1 MLTVQ
6 RAGILKPVLEDLLR
20 GCDYVDRRRH
30 DPVEF
35 AWNYR
40 DPLDQELVALL
51 SSSLAYGRVTLLKPA
66 IKEVLEVLGPR
77 PSRAVREQGLDTLSA
92 RLDGFVYRMS
102 KGADVLDLI
111 CAMSALQQEF
121 GSLEAAYQT
130 PSPQTHA
137 LTHLE
142 RASGFVERLR
152 QARARRALTRGYR
165 YLLPD
170 PADGSTCKRL
180 LLFFRWMGR
189 GPDWIDL
196 GLWESLSPAEL
207 IMPLDTHTARMCAYL
222 GLSARNTIDL
232 KAALEVTQSLRL
244 MDPVDPLKYD
254 FALCHLGI
262 SGSCIHKRSEAHCPA
277 CPIESV
283 CALGQSSTAP
293 GPV

>member
-1 MLTVQ
+1 MLSIQ
-6 RAGILKPVLEDLLR
+6 RARILKPVLEDLLKD
-20 GCDYVDRRRH
+20 CDYIERRRH

-35 AWNYR
+35 SWNYS
-40 DPLDQELVALL
+40 DPLDQECVALL
-51 SSSLAYGRVTLLKPA
+51 SSCLAYGRVTLLKPA
-66 IKEVLEVLGPR
+66 IKEVLRILGPR
-77 PSRAVREQGLDTLSA
+77 PSRSVREQGLDALGE
-92 RLDGFVYRMS
+92 RLGGFVYRMS

-111 CAMSALQQEF
+111 CAISALQQEY
-121 GSLEAAYQT
+121 GSLEAAYQA
-130 PSPQTHA
+130 PQTHA
-137 LTHLE
+137 QSASHLE
-142 RASGFVERLR
+142 LASQFVRHLRA
-152 QARARRALTRGYR
+152 ARTRPALTRGFR

-189 GPDWIDL
+189 GPDGIDL
-196 GLWESLSPAEL
+196 GLWKSLSPAEL
-207 IMPLDTHTARMCAYL
+207 VMPLDTHTGRICAYL
-222 GLSARNTIDL
+222 GLSARNSIDL

-283 CALGQSSTAP
+283 CSLGQPSTP
-293 GPV
+293 RRG